1 MTASPFVPEQL
12 ERKDASGQIAR
23 QLRRAI
29 SEGQWAPGERLP
41 SELELGETFDVSRA
55 TAREALKLLSATG
68 LVQSARGS
76 NGGTF
81 VAIPDAEAV
90 AEQLSD
96 SIRLWYRA
104 GNVSLKDVDEA
115 RYVLEMHCVEM
126 AALRRTDDDLAA
138 ISRPVEASRDFE
150 MDIVEWLDLDLEFHT
165 AITKAAKNQILELSM
180 KSVHLMRPATN
191 TVFVELLDR
200 ETVTNQHEAI
210 YLAIAAADPEAARSA
225 FQTHVD
231 YLDKV
236 RREALADLNATEVIV
251 SSLPEPQARG
261 SRGAPRS
268 EFGEGQDVRFP

>member
-1 MTASPFVPEQL
+1 MGERPFVPEQL

-29 SEGQWAPGERLP
+29 GQGLWTPGERLP

-68 LVQSARGS
+68 LVQSSRGS

-81 VAIPDAEAV
+81 VAVPDAETV

-115 RYVLEMHCVEM
+115 RWVLEMHCVEM
-126 AALRRTDDDLAA
+126 AAIRRTDEDLLA
-138 ISRPVEASRDFE
+138 IARPVDASRDFE

-200 ETVTNQHEAI
+200 EKVTDQHEAI
-210 YLAIAAADPEAARSA
+210 YLAIAAGDPAAGRAA
-225 FQTHVD
+225 FQAHID
-231 YLDKV
+231 YLDDV
-236 RREALADLNATEVIV
+236 RREALADVSATEVIV
-251 SSLPEPQARG
+251 SSLPG
-261 SRGAPRS
+261 PRS
-268 EFGEGQDVRFP
+268 TGILRTTTPREP